1 MIGTS
6 VGNGLI
12 FKAKPE
18 DGLLLSILLL
28 KINNPNF
35 VMSISCIMLKN
46 VQTNFEHGEIFKVCF
61 ANFHY
66 YE

>member
-6 VGNGLI
+6 VGNWLI

-28 KINNPNF
+28 KQSKFCNEHFMHNVEKCPNK
-35 VMSISCIMLKN
+35 L
-46 VQTNFEHGEIFKVCF
+46 
-61 ANFHY
+61 
-66 YE
+66 

>member
-6 VGNGLI
+6 VGNWLI

-46 VQTNFEHGEIFKVCF
+46 VQTNFKDLVV
-61 ANFHY
+61 
-66 YE
+66 